1 MAEWNGTAR
10 TNYFQVTDEA
20 KFREWAEARAL
31 YVIAKDAGGAAF
43 FGVYSE
49 TDDGGWPTN
58 SWPDDEDVPIE
69 IDVVAELAAHL
80 AEGQIA
86 VLMES
91 GHEKCRYVDGN
102 AVAVD
107 HAGNRVAIEL
117 RDIYDLAAKTFGI
130 PVEQITEC
138 AY

>member
-31 YVIAKDAGGAAF
+31 HVFAKDAGGTTI

-58 SWPDDEDVPIE
+58 SWPDDEDAPIE
-69 IDVVAELAAHL
+69 VDVVAELAAHL

-86 VLMES
+86 VLIES
-91 GHEKCRYVDGN
+91 GHEKCNYVDGN

>member
-1 MAEWNGTAR
+1 
-10 TNYFQVTDEA
+10 
-20 KFREWAEARAL
+20 
-31 YVIAKDAGGAAF
+31 
-43 FGVYSE
+43 
-49 TDDGGWPTN
+49 
-58 SWPDDEDVPIE
+58 
-69 IDVVAELAAHL
+69 
-80 AEGQIA
+80 
-86 VLMES
+86 MES
-91 GHEKCRYVDGN
+91 GHEKCSYIDGN

>member
-1 MAEWNGTAR
+1 M
-10 TNYFQVTDEA
+10 
-20 KFREWAEARAL
+20 
-31 YVIAKDAGGAAF
+31 
-43 FGVYSE
+43 
-49 TDDGGWPTN
+49 
-58 SWPDDEDVPIE
+58 
-69 IDVVAELAAHL
+69 AELAAHL

-91 GHEKCRYVDGN
+91 GHEKCSYINGN

-107 HAGNRVAIEL
+107 NAGNRVAVEL
-117 RDIYDLAAKTFGI
+117 RDIYDVAAKTFSI

>member
-1 MAEWNGTAR
+1 MDN
-10 TNYFQVTDEA
+10 
-20 KFREWAEARAL
+20 L
-31 YVIAKDAGGAAF
+31 LKDHR
-43 FGVYSE
+43 
-49 TDDGGWPTN
+49 WPTN
-58 SWPDDEDVPIE
+58 SWPYDEDAPIE
-69 IDVVAELAAHL
+69 VDVVAELAAHL

-86 VLMES
+86 VLIES
-91 GHEKCRYVDGN
+91 GHEKCNYVDGN

>member
-1 MAEWNGTAR
+1 MDN
-10 TNYFQVTDEA
+10 
-20 KFREWAEARAL
+20 L
-31 YVIAKDAGGAAF
+31 LKDHR
-43 FGVYSE
+43 
-49 TDDGGWPTN
+49 WPTN
-58 SWPDDEDVPIE
+58 SWPDDEDAPIE
-69 IDVVAELAAHL
+69 VDVVAELAAHL

-86 VLMES
+86 VLIES
-91 GHEKCRYVDGN
+91 GHEKCNYVDGN